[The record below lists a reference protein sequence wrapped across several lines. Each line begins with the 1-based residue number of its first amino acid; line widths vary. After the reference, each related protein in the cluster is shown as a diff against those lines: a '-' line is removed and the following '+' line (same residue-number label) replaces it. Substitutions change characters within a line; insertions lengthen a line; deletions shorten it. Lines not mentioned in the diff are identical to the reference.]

1 MNGDCMDL
9 NEVYEE
15 SYRLHPNFQF
25 LESNLNLNEDLVLEF
40 ENSYGN
46 PKEKGLNAATLT
58 SRLEKAKLVNQKIF
72 QQLSSQISDE
82 HKKLFFE
89 SLENEISTYLD
100 SEFKL
105 RGKISNL
112 EKRTSKSNEVLKS
125 RIENLDRDSHFL
137 GSLNQKSVNQIL
149 KLSKETIT
157 EFRSKVKAGK
167 VKRDDLSVNSG
178 ELVKKIGWILDK
190 EFKKTGVFDAVSEF
204 FGIRY
209 DHTGLSLELSTEK
222 STWWKNKISNLET
235 PKTMYAH
242 LDESYFAPKSIVYL
256 SEVEEFSGPTSC
268 YPGVYK
274 QFNNNPLK
282 DIVGRVIGNVA
293 GVDKLKNYYN
303 SEYHQAFS
311 SMRFREHFMSLPT
324 KIRFNSHF
332 GWDVLPNS
340 KLENYLV
347 GKEKVLLGA
356 AGDFIIFDGAQLL
369 HRGGLINKGER
380 IVLQVIFYPYFKKGI
395 SSAFKT
401 KIKKTLSGI

>member
-137 GSLNQKSVNQIL
+137 GSLNEKSVNQIL

-167 VKRDDLSVNSG
+167 
-178 ELVKKIGWILDK
+178 
-190 EFKKTGVFDAVSEF
+190 
-204 FGIRY
+204 
-209 DHTGLSLELSTEK
+209 
-222 STWWKNKISNLET
+222 
-235 PKTMYAH
+235 
-242 LDESYFAPKSIVYL
+242 
-256 SEVEEFSGPTSC
+256 
-268 YPGVYK
+268 
-274 QFNNNPLK
+274 
-282 DIVGRVIGNVA
+282 
-293 GVDKLKNYYN
+293 
-303 SEYHQAFS
+303 
-311 SMRFREHFMSLPT
+311 
-324 KIRFNSHF
+324 
-332 GWDVLPNS
+332 
-340 KLENYLV
+340 
-347 GKEKVLLGA
+347 
-356 AGDFIIFDGAQLL
+356 
-369 HRGGLINKGER
+369 
-380 IVLQVIFYPYFKKGI
+380 
-395 SSAFKT
+395 
-401 KIKKTLSGI
+401 